1 MQELRLYRAGFI
13 KSQKNPAF
21 LLPSIFQRRAERPNG
36 EEFLRE
42 QEEKIM
48 RVETDLIGT
57 KEIDQDAYYGLQTLR
72 AYENFN
78 ITGRRAHPEFI
89 RSLAAVK
96 KAAAIT
102 NCQIGELSE
111 ERRDA
116 IVQACD

>member
-1 MQELRLYRAGFI
+1 
-13 KSQKNPAF
+13 
-21 LLPSIFQRRAERPNG
+21 
-36 EEFLRE
+36 
-42 QEEKIM
+42 M

-116 IVQACD
+116 IVQACFYYRFHPGRRRHLF

>member
-1 MQELRLYRAGFI
+1 
-13 KSQKNPAF
+13 
-21 LLPSIFQRRAERPNG
+21 
-36 EEFLRE
+36 
-42 QEEKIM
+42 M

-116 IVQACD
+116 IVQACDEILAESCMMLLLPIPSRAAQAPLLI

>member
-1 MQELRLYRAGFI
+1 
-13 KSQKNPAF
+13 
-21 LLPSIFQRRAERPNG
+21 
-36 EEFLRE
+36 
-42 QEEKIM
+42 M

-96 KAAAIT
+96 RLRPLPTARLASCPKREGTQLCRHVTKFWRESYMMLLLPILSRAA
-102 NCQIGELSE
+102 
-111 ERRDA
+111 
-116 IVQACD
+116 QAPLLI

>member
-1 MQELRLYRAGFI
+1 
-13 KSQKNPAF
+13 
-21 LLPSIFQRRAERPNG
+21 
-36 EEFLRE
+36 
-42 QEEKIM
+42 M

-96 KAAAIT
+96 KGCGHYQLPDWRAVRREKGR
-102 NCQIGELSE
+102 NCAGL
-111 ERRDA
+111 
-116 IVQACD
+116 